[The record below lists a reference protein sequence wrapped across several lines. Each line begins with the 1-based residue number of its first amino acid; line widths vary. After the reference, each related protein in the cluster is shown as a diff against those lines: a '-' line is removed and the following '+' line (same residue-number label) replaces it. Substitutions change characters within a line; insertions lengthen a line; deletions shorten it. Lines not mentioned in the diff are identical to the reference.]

1 MLNYSLT
8 PLCVT
13 VLVQYWAAFLHAS
26 FFYHSSPT
34 LDHTHIF
41 HDMSLMLYLLRYYR
55 GAGGGSRLVAPSI
68 FVLVFILFFFFLSV
82 FPWFLLLSCP
92 RLRTLCSRL
101 GSSCFILLLC
111 EGRSFLMQCTV
122 PLEVTGSLGRRRQG
136 FVGYLHLII
145 RLPVSIWH
153 ITSGRVKVCR
163 TCWKMATKQRMSIWL
178 RFMRRI

>member
-1 MLNYSLT
+1 MSLYLYNT
-8 PLCVT
+8 ELHFYMHHFFTTVRPLWT
-13 VLVQYWAAFLHAS
+13 
-26 FFYHSSPT
+26 T
-34 LDHTHIF
+34 HTYF
-41 HDMSLMLYLLRYYR
+41 TTSSLMLYLLRYYR

-68 FVLVFILFFFFLSV
+68 FVLVFILFFLSV
-82 FPWFLLLSCP
+82 FPWYLLLSCP

-163 TCWKMATKQRMSIWL
+163 TCWKMATKQRMWIWF
-178 RFMRRI
+178 RFMRHI